1 MDPATTQATAKAVE
15 ESAKTAGKALDT
27 LNKVIG
33 DVPSDLVGVLGGAW
47 LYEQHICIKDKLRRR
62 TEQLLRE
69 RDVQELAEVSP
80 NIAIAL
86 ISGARE
92 EADEELA
99 ELWARLLANALDP
112 NLGNVRHSFI
122 DAVKKMDSLDALVLY
137 HIYKSEISVIRLG
150 AQHLQNRTIGHQII
164 ASHIKCTQDQVE
176 ASLRNLKDLSFFDEI
191 FSNPG
196 WYANV
201 KSREFMRASY
211 PDIEPK
217 APISSS

>member
-99 ELWARLLANALDP
+99 EL
-112 NLGNVRHSFI
+112 
-122 DAVKKMDSLDALVLY
+122 
-137 HIYKSEISVIRLG
+137 
-150 AQHLQNRTIGHQII
+150 
-164 ASHIKCTQDQVE
+164 
-176 ASLRNLKDLSFFDEI
+176 
-191 FSNPG
+191 
-196 WYANV
+196 
-201 KSREFMRASY
+201 
-211 PDIEPK
+211 
-217 APISSS
+217 